1 MKNKLNSGAAVR
13 RRFVTLLGVFPA
25 LVNVLD
31 SVGCGAG
38 LAHDQVSKDW
48 EDGEK
53 VYLGHSGDIQAVSVA
68 IIYVST
74 NLTLSVR
81 KVYRSR
87 KVLFLKKCDVTN
99 VTVDNL
105 CTTYISSLL
114 YDIW

>member
-25 LVNVLD
+25 SVNALD

-53 VYLGHSGDIQAVSVA
+53 VYRHSGDIQAVSVA

>member
-25 LVNVLD
+25 LVNALD

-48 EDGEK
+48 ENGEK
-53 VYLGHSGDIQAVSVA
+53 VYLGHSGDIQSVSVA

>member
-25 LVNVLD
+25 LVNALD
-31 SVGCGAG
+31 SVGCGA
-38 LAHDQVSKDW
+38 VSKDW

-53 VYLGHSGDIQAVSVA
+53 VYLGRSGDIQAVSVA

-87 KVLFLKKCDVTN
+87 KVLFPKKCDVTN

-105 CTTYISSLL
+105 RTTYISSLL